1 MTMAKTRLTVEGAWS
16 FLAFIMLIEA
26 IIRRIKSVP
35 SKKAR
40 IPFQKTD

>member
-1 MTMAKTRLTVEGAWS
+1 MTMATTSDTVDGAWS

-35 SKKAR
+35 SKKAK